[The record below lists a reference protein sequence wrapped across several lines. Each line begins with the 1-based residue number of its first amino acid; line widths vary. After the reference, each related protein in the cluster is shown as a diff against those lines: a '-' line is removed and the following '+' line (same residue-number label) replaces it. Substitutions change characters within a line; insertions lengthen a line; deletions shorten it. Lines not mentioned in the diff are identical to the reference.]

1 MSASTRRLNA
11 ITIADNLYHIV
22 FTDAE
27 GTRLLND
34 PDNDDTDITL
44 TTCQILGESLVE
56 VAVGRALHVAPDD
69 FQPEIGDWLSL
80 ARALDDGVDAGF
92 WTFGESHDVMDIFH
106 EATGLDRTLDALSI
120 DVWTGDWFSAE
131 SYEAEAKVLMLALQ
145 EAEDAATC
153 PPPAIDPSPRLV
165 KKDAPIVWAC
175 ADGDMPNTR
184 WVLQDGKCYFMDR
197 ETGWQ
202 LVPSSFKPE
211 NMDRLDDYYTRVA
224 DPRLP
229 APASLSL
236 NDQFRADAKRLG
248 VPLETTV
255 GALTM
260 RDLSRLYHA
269 SMANKTIANREDV
282 SAKAWWEM
290 TGAVAV

>member
-80 ARALDDGVDAGF
+80 ARALDDAEAQGLWDFDASVAILDIFLTSAGLQDRLNALNEDV
-92 WTFGESHDVMDIFH
+92 WFGEAFM
-106 EATGLDRTLDALSI
+106 A
-120 DVWTGDWFSAE
+120 AE
-131 SYEAEAKVLMLALQ
+131 TTEEEAKALMLALQ
-145 EAEDAATC
+145 AMDNAPVPVPTFDAT
-153 PPPAIDPSPRLV
+153 PRLN
-165 KKDAPIVWAC
+165 A
-175 ADGDMPNTR
+175 R
-184 WVLQDGKCYFMDR
+184 
-197 ETGWQ
+197 
-202 LVPSSFKPE
+202 
-211 NMDRLDDYYTRVA
+211 
-224 DPRLP
+224 P
-229 APASLSL
+229 ANRPLSL